1 MEKFRVVKKTK
12 VTFDK
17 THISYLVQK
26 MTVIGWHTI
35 DFFYDD
41 QKAIDYCNYLMFN
54 PIITEEV
61 IYPKKDYEDNKK
73 EGIQS

>member
-1 MEKFRVVKKTK
+1 MRKYRVVKKTK

-26 MTVIGWHTI
+26 RTVTDWHTI
-35 DFFYDD
+35 DFFDD
-41 QKAIDYCNYLMFN
+41 EQRAIDYCKYLMFN
-54 PIITEEV
+54 PITTHEV